1 MNIIE
6 ESFRAKDQKKKDNS
20 KLVMKLIL
28 ASIMLL
34 ILIVIGLFI
43 AIIYIKQSELL
54 IYLNGSQNTKIKQ
67 LMIEE
72 DNNKIYFPIKEIA
85 TYFGYTSYNGEYSD
99 KSEDTSK
106 CYIQNNNEIAN
117 FSLNSNEIYKLNL
130 SDDSNYECVNISN
143 PIKSING
150 ILYIEAND
158 MQEAF
163 NVSYSYDLKN
173 KMYIYTL
180 DYLVERYTTSAL
192 NFGYVLTNNTFK
204 DEKSLLDGFLIVT
217 KDDKN
222 YGVIDLKGN
231 VILET
236 KYDNIEY
243 LPNSEDFLVTSN
255 NRVGIISKNKETKV
269 SILYSDLKLIDNESN
284 LYLAEKDKKYGIIDS
299 NGNVKIYIEY
309 DQIGI
314 DNAKFDKNGIK
325 NKYILANNLIPVKKD
340 NKWALFDKTGKQISD
355 FVYDGFGCVATN
367 KDAINLLVIPDYNVL
382 VANQNGKYLLIDAY
396 GEEKSV
402 PILDEV
408 YMTISSGKKH
418 YTMSF
423 NDKTYD
429 VLSYLEGRGLKK
441 ESNSTTNTL
450 KESNTIVE

>member
-6 ESFRAKDQKKKDNS
+6 ESFRSKEQKKKDSS

-54 IYLNGSQNTKIKQ
+54 IYLNGSQNAKIKQ
-67 LMIEE
+67 IMIE

-85 TYFGYTSYNGEYSD
+85 TYFGYTSYNGEYND

-130 SDDSNYECVNISN
+130 SNDSNYECINISN

-163 NVSYSYDLKN
+163 NVSYAYDLKN

-180 DYLVERYTTSAL
+180 DYLVERYATSAL

-204 DEKSLLDGFLIVT
+204 DQKSLLDGYLIVT

-222 YGVIDLKGN
+222 YGVIDLQGN

-236 KYDNIEY
+236 KYDDIEY

-314 DNAKFDKNGIK
+314 DNTKFDRNGIK

-340 NKWALFDKTGKQISD
+340 NKWALFDKMGKQISD
-355 FVYDGFGCVATN
+355 FVYDGFGCVTTN

-408 YMTISSGKKH
+408 YITISSGKKH

-441 ESNSTTNTL
+441 ESNSTENTL
-450 KESNTIVE
+450 KETNTIQ